1 MHIPDGLIAPQAYLA
16 AGALVVP
23 FWAFGVQRLARRLDE
38 RLIPRLA
45 VLTALAFVLS
55 TLMIPL
61 PGGTSAHL
69 IGIGLLVLACGF
81 WVAFVAFSLV
91 LLLQAVLF
99 GAGGITALPINA
111 LCMGLAGGAVIA
123 LGHRV
128 LERPLAGTRWSMLAV
143 VVPVWAGIAVAA
155 TLIAVVLGIQPLLG
169 QDSTGQ
175 PLYFPF
181 GIAVTLPVIVLPHL
195 LIGVL
200 EGLVTAAVLAAL
212 PVRRLAT

>member
-16 AGALVVP
+16 AAALVVP
-23 FWAFGVQRLARRLDE
+23 FWAYGVHRLALNLDE

-45 VLTALAFVLS
+45 VLTSLAFVLS

-123 LGHRV
+123 LGHRA

-169 QDSTGQ
+169 QDSTDQ

-200 EGLVTAAVLAAL
+200 EGLVTAVVLAAL
-212 PVRRLAT
+212 PVPRLAT

>member
-16 AGALVVP
+16 ATALVLP
-23 FWAFGVQRLARRLDE
+23 FWALGVRKLVRRLDE

-55 TLMIPL
+55 TVMIPL

-69 IGIGLLVLACGF
+69 IGIGLLVIACGF
-81 WVAFVAFSLV
+81 WAAFLAFSLV

-111 LCMGLAGGAVIA
+111 LCMGLAGGGVIA
-123 LGHRV
+123 LGHR
-128 LERPLAGTRWSMLAV
+128 LLSGRLAGSRWSMLAV
-143 VVPVWAGIAVAA
+143 LLPVWAGIAVAA
-155 TLIAVVLGIQPLLG
+155 TLIAVVLGIQPMLG

-195 LIGVL
+195 LIGAI
-200 EGLVTAAVLAAL
+200 EGLLSAAVLASL
-212 PVRRLAT
+212 PARRLAT

>member
-16 AGALVVP
+16 ATALVVP
-23 FWAFGVQRLARRLDE
+23 FWAFGVHRLARRLDE

-143 VVPVWAGIAVAA
+143 LIPVWAGIAVAA
-155 TLIAVVLGIQPLLG
+155 TLIALVLGIQPLLG
-169 QDSTGQ
+169 QDSIGQ

-195 LIGVL
+195 LLGVL
-200 EGLVTAAVLAAL
+200 EGLVTGVVLAAL
-212 PVRRLAT
+212 PVRRLAA